1 MDQSPCFFL
10 SRGVCDTAMFE
21 RTESDHK
28 EKKNISIVVENE
40 QELYTLLSPED
51 EFNDSV
57 KSYIRSKI
65 TGGGMKRYVGLTV
78 ISRTPID
85 EDRFRSA
92 VAHWARDEKEA
103 LGSDR
108 KEKLR
113 LLIGLLVFGSI
124 LVVFSIKLQQK
135 YEVARYSLVPIMG
148 SLSLSRATGIL
159 IIDLPILS
167 SQIKAFNRVERG
179 SEVTFEY
186 RSDAKETT

>member
-1 MDQSPCFFL
+1 
-10 SRGVCDTAMFE
+10 MFE
-21 RTESDHK
+21 RPESDHK
-28 EKKNISIVVENE
+28 EQKNIRIVVENE
-40 QELYTLLSPED
+40 QDLYTPLSPED

-113 LLIGLLVFGSI
+113 LLIGL
-124 LVVFSIKLQQK
+124 

-148 SLSLSRATGIL
+148 SLSLSRATGLL

-186 RSDAKETT
+186 RSDTKETT

>member
-1 MDQSPCFFL
+1 
-10 SRGVCDTAMFE
+10 MFE
-21 RTESDHK
+21 RPESDHK

-40 QELYTLLSPED
+40 QELYTSLSPED

-65 TGGGMKRYVGLTV
+65 TGGGMKRYVGMTV

-92 VAHWARDEKEA
+92 VANWARDEKEA

-124 LVVFSIKLQQK
+124 LVVFSIKLQQE

-186 RSDAKETT
+186 RSDAKEAT